1 MLFKQNSVQQFLNIF
16 LSFLEGILITDCSAF
31 LITAEYKKSITSFI
45 TKRK

>member
-16 LSFLEGILITDCSAF
+16 LSFLEGILTTGRSAF
-31 LITAEYKKSITSFI
+31 LITAEYKSITSLI